1 MTTEILAVLVAFSSE
16 FSQPTLKN
24 IQVLLI
30 GAILCRGP
38 RRVSN
43 VLRVMGLASE
53 DNFSKY
59 HHVLSRAKWDGLMLS
74 KIMLGLLIKLLPDS
88 WPILIAVDETLERR
102 RGKKIK
108 AKGLYRDAVQS
119 TQSNVVTS
127 YGLKWECMVLIVPMP
142 WCKRPWALPFLTV
155 LAPSKK
161 ANETAGRR
169 HKTSLDWTRQMTCL
183 VSHWLKRP
191 WILVGDGAY
200 VSSAVIFNPPGHT
213 FRRVN

>member
-1 MTTEILAVLVAFSSE
+1 MTTDILAVLAAFSSE
-16 FSQPTLKN
+16 FSRPTWKN

-38 RRVSN
+38 RRVSS

-53 DNFSKY
+53 RNFSKY
-59 HHVLSRAKWDGLMLS
+59 HRVLSRARWDGLMLA
-74 KIMLGLLIKLLPDS
+74 KIMLGLLIKLLPEP
-88 WPILIAVDETLERR
+88 WPILVVVDETLERR

-127 YGLKWECMVLIVPMP
+127 YGLKWECMMLIVPLP

-155 LAPSKK
+155 LAPSKWS
-161 ANETAGRR
+161 NEAVGRR
-169 HKTSLDWTRQMTCL
+169 HKTSLHWTRQMVCL
-183 VSHWLKRP
+183 VSRWLKRP
-191 WILVGDGAY
+191 WILGD
-200 VSSAVIFNPPGHT
+200 
-213 FRRVN
+213 